1 MIENESAPAPHVM
14 PIDREAWR
22 KELHL
27 CNFVNTAY
35 QYRDV
40 QSLNT
45 GNRVLII
52 GPGQGLE
59 AAVFRW
65 RKYEVTT
72 LDIDTVFEPDV
83 VSSCHDMKMFDD
95 GQFDV
100 AIVSHVLE
108 HLPIA
113 LLKPAMAEIAR
124 VARHALVYLPIAG
137 RHCSVR
143 AMPGIRN
150 IDVSLTLDLAPF
162 WQTPDPRTPRYCGGQ
177 HYWEIGLRGFR
188 WRDVRRMLNE
198 EFIVLKH
205 YRNADW
211 VVSGNFILRSRRG
224 ATE

>member
-1 MIENESAPAPHVM
+1 M
-14 PIDREAWR
+14 PVDREAWR

-27 CNFVNTAY
+27 STFVNTAY

-45 GNRVLII
+45 GNRLLII

-95 GQFDV
+95 RHFDV

-108 HLPIA
+108 HLPIE
-113 LLKPAMAEIAR
+113 LLKAALAEIAR

-137 RHCSVR
+137 RHCTVR
-143 AMPGIRN
+143 AIPGVLG
-150 IDVSLTLDLAPF
+150 IDVGLTVDVAPF
-162 WQTPDPRTPRYCGGQ
+162 WQKPDPRNPRYCGGQ

-188 WRDVRRMLNE
+188 WRDVKRMLSE
-198 EFIVLKH
+198 QFVVLQD
-205 YRNADW
+205 YRNKDW
-211 VVSGNFILRSRRG
+211 PVSGNFVLKSRRW
-224 ATE
+224 ASE

>member
-1 MIENESAPAPHVM
+1 MIENEDAPAPHVM
-14 PIDREAWR
+14 PVDREAWR

-27 CNFVNTAY
+27 STFVNTAY

-45 GNRVLII
+45 GNRLLII

-65 RKYEVTT
+65 RKYQVTT

-83 VSSCHDMKMFDD
+83 VSSCHDMKMFED

-100 AIVSHVLE
+100 AVVSHVLE

-124 VARHALVYLPIAG
+124 VARNALVYLPIAG
-137 RHCSVR
+137 RHSSLRALPGVR
-143 AMPGIRN
+143 N
-150 IDVSLTLDLAPF
+150 LDLSLTVDFAPF
-162 WQTPDPRTPRYCGGQ
+162 WQSPDPRKARYCGGQ

-188 WRDVRRMLNE
+188 WRDVRRMLSE
-198 EFIVLKH
+198 HFEVIKD
-205 YRNADW
+205 YRNPDW
-211 VVSGNFILRSRRG
+211 VVSANFILRSRRWVTG
-224 ATE
+224 